1 MSVTMGTEM
10 WVLLSLV
17 VLLLLAMLLAHYHH
31 QQMRKMIE
39 KIIYPPEPTHYLVNV
54 AMQGMVPLEGHR
66 LRTIASGAF
75 SRPVYR
81 IVVSERENAPEGMEY
96 RAEVWDALA
105 RVRMAAV
112 DVEQQREPIP
122 GVFGVPY
129 WLVDG
134 QDKASVVLAAQEWIE
149 EQQS

>member
-1 MSVTMGTEM
+1 MSAMRTET
-10 WVLLSLV
+10 WVLLGLV
-17 VLLLLAMLLAHYHH
+17 ILLMLLAMLLSHYHH
-31 QQMRKMIE
+31 QRIRKMIE
-39 KIIYPPEPTHYLVNV
+39 KIIYPPEPTHYLGNV

-75 SRPVYR
+75 SQPVYR

-105 RVRMAAV
+105 RYRMAAV
-112 DVEQQREPIP
+112 DVEEQSEPIP

-134 QDKASVVLAAQEWIE
+134 PDKASVVLAAQEWIE
-149 EQQS
+149 EHQS